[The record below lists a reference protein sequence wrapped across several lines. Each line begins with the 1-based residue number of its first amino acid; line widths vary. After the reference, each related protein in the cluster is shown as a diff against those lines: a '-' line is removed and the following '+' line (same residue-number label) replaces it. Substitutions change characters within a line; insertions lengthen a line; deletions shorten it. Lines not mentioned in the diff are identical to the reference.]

1 MSVIVAERIFVSAPE
16 VILWVGVPAALW
28 AVIVGAF
35 VYSGKWRRFAFG
47 AAVLVGGIGLIWG
60 VGASTTEISD
70 DGGLGAYGRGIG
82 AVLGIFFGVA
92 LLLVGALIGFVA
104 LLRDSV
110 DYSSAAPASIGRLI
124 GGQPRSEDSVD
135 SSGDGDQ
142 ESDV

>member
-1 MSVIVAERIFVSAPE
+1 MSVIVAERIFIRAPE

-60 VGASTTEISD
+60 VGGLTIEISD

-82 AVLGIFFGVA
+82 AAIAILFGVA
-92 LLLVGALIGFVA
+92 LLLDGGAHRVCRPLSGARQGRFRAEFNREAHRRSTKV
-104 LLRDSV
+104 
-110 DYSSAAPASIGRLI
+110 GRL
-124 GGQPRSEDSVD
+124 GRFQRTRG
-135 SSGDGDQ
+135 SG
-142 ESDV
+142 V